1 MRRHFESSNGAAES
15 FVSCIPLFD
24 GLVVA
29 PHIVAWLSKVEIG
42 DLRRENSSACAAR

>member
-1 MRRHFESSNGAAES
+1 MRRHFDSCNGAAES

-29 PHIVAWLSKVEIG
+29 PQIV
-42 DLRRENSSACAAR
+42 DLGQQGHTRSTRRENGNACAKR